1 MCGWEPFVRLVL
13 ERCSSR
19 YPRQMPDTVR
29 ELIGVY
35 DADGTLL
42 GEARY
47 WIGARLG
54 RTHCA
59 LCDITHGLFTE
70 RADWRR
76 CRDQL
81 GIPFRTYHRND
92 APEDVLAVGS
102 PAPFVVARTDRGL
115 VALLGPEDL
124 EACSGDVEEFR
135 QAVMRACADLF

>member
-1 MCGWEPFVRLVL
+1 
-13 ERCSSR
+13 
-19 YPRQMPDTVR
+19 MPETVR

-54 RTHCA
+54 RAHCA

-81 GIPFRTYHRND
+81 DVEFRTYHRND
-92 APEDVLAVGS
+92 APADVLTAGS
-102 PAPFVVARTDRGL
+102 APPFVVARTDRGL
-115 VALLGPEDL
+115 VALLGPEELDS
-124 EACSGDVEEFR
+124 CGGDVEQFR
-135 QAVMRACADLF
+135 QALSRACAERHLDGI

>member
-1 MCGWEPFVRLVL
+1 
-13 ERCSSR
+13 
-19 YPRQMPDTVR
+19 MPETVR

-70 RADWRR
+70 RDDWRR

-81 GIPFRTYHRND
+81 DVEFRTYHRND
-92 APEDVLAVGS
+92 APEDVLAVGAR
-102 PAPFVVARTDRGL
+102 APFVVARTDHGL
-115 VALLGPEDL
+115 VALLGPEELD
-124 EACSGDVEEFR
+124 ACAGDVEAFR
-135 QAVMRACADLF
+135 RALSRACAEQQLDGI

>member
-1 MCGWEPFVRLVL
+1 M
-13 ERCSSR
+13 
-19 YPRQMPDTVR
+19 MPDTVR

-54 RTHCA
+54 RTHCG

-70 RADWRR
+70 RADWRS

-81 GIPFRTYHRND
+81 DVEFRTYHRND

-115 VALLGPEDL
+115 VALLGPEELD
-124 EACSGDVEEFR
+124 ACSGDVEEFR
-135 QAVMRACADLF
+135 RALSQACAERHFSGI

>member
-1 MCGWEPFVRLVL
+1 
-13 ERCSSR
+13 
-19 YPRQMPDTVR
+19 MPDTVR

-59 LCDITHGLFTE
+59 LCKITHGLFTE

-76 CRDQL
+76 CRDEL
-81 GIPFRTYHRND
+81 DVGFRTYHRND
-92 APEDVLAVGS
+92 APEDVVALGS
-102 PAPFVVARTDRGL
+102 PAPFVVARIGRGL
-115 VALLGPEDL
+115 VVLLGPEELD
-124 EACSGDVEEFR
+124 ECGGDVEKFR
-135 QAVMRACADLF
+135 RALNQACAERNLDGV

>member
-1 MCGWEPFVRLVL
+1 
-13 ERCSSR
+13 
-19 YPRQMPDTVR
+19 MPETVR

-54 RTHCA
+54 QTHCA

-81 GIPFRTYHRND
+81 DVAFRTYHRND
-92 APEDVLAVGS
+92 APADVLVAGS
-102 PAPFVVARTDRGL
+102 PAPFVVARTNRGL
-115 VALLGPEDL
+115 VALLGPAELDTC
-124 EACSGDVEEFR
+124 AGDVEAFR
-135 QAVMRACADLF
+135 RALIRACDELHLDGI

>member
-1 MCGWEPFVRLVL
+1 
-13 ERCSSR
+13 
-19 YPRQMPDTVR
+19 MPDTVR

-59 LCDITHGLFTE
+59 LCEITHGLFTE

-81 GIPFRTYHRND
+81 DVEFRTYHRND

-102 PAPFVVARTDRGL
+102 PAPFVVARTDRVL
-115 VALLGPEDL
+115 VALLGPEELD
-124 EACSGDVEEFR
+124 ACAGDVEQFHLTLS
-135 QAVMRACADLF
+135 RACAERDLAGI